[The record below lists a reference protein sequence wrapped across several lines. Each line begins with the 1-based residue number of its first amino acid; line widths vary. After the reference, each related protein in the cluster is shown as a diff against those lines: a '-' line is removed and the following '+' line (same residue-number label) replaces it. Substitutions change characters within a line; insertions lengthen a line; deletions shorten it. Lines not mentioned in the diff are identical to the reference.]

1 MEEEIKLYLVT
12 LKGMTTIS
20 SSEITY
26 GISYVIAKDA
36 EQAYQKVKKQYDSK
50 DIGFKVQRQLDNVK
64 LLASTSEFSGVDNL
78 LFFN

>member
-50 DIGFKVQRQLDNVK
+50 DIGFKAQRQLDNVK